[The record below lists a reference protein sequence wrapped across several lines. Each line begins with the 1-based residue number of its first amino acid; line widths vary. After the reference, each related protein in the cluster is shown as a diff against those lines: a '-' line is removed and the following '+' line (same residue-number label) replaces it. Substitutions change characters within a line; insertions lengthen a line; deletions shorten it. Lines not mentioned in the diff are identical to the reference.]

1 MVTGPLVAILGG
13 FVIGLCF
20 ERIFKLLR
28 TPGK

>member
-1 MVTGPLVAILGG
+1 MLITPLVAILGG
-13 FVIGLCF
+13 AVIGLCL